1 MWRGITTYHRRD
13 KGIEADPE
21 KGPFSPSSFH
31 QGDST
36 VDAPSWSSMQDIEAS
51 LSIDDNT
58 IRRYVKAF
66 KEKGLKRYM
75 QDGFVPYS
83 GKLTEEE

>member
-1 MWRGITTYHRRD
+1 
-13 KGIEADPE
+13 
-21 KGPFSPSSFH
+21 
-31 QGDST
+31 
-36 VDAPSWSSMQDIEAS
+36 MQDIEAS